1 MIIDGLDEFTS
12 IFPESFDINL
22 FLSSISA
29 FNAEL
34 GDSYFI
40 LTSRDDVAFSDSHLE
55 SLNINKLTLLGFKT
69 DNCKNYLNQRFEKY
83 KSTVRIVTVIT
94 SKIEN
99 SSLYEEQRVIPF
111 FVDVISTM
119 YEDNLD
125 EDENS
130 ELHFELLESN
140 TSYPSLNKLN
150 DHLIYSIFKREK
162 TSQFLMKVQSQ

>member
-1 MIIDGLDEFTS
+1 
-12 IFPESFDINL
+12 
-22 FLSSISA
+22 ISA

-40 LTSRDDVAFSDSHLE
+40 LTSRDDIAFSETYLE
-55 SLNINKLTLLGFKT
+55 SLNINKCTLLGFKT
-69 DNCKNYLNQRFEKY
+69 DNCKAYLNQRFSKY
-83 KSTVRIVTVIT
+83 KSADRIVNVIT

-99 SSLYEEQRVIPF
+99 SSLYEEHRVIPF

-150 DHLIYSIFKREK
+150 
-162 TSQFLMKVQSQ
+162 